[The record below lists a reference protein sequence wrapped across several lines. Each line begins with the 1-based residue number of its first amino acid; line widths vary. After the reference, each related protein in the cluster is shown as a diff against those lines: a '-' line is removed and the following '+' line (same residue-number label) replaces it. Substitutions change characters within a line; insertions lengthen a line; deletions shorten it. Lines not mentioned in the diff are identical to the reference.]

1 MTPRLVNILTFGGL
15 LIMVVSIACWRPVL
29 GAFTA
34 GAALCGL
41 GLLGARTEK

>member
-1 MTPRLVNILTFGGL
+1 MTPRLVSLLTFGGL
-15 LIMVVSIACWRPVL
+15 LVMVVSIAYWNPVL

-34 GAALCGL
+34 GLVMCGI